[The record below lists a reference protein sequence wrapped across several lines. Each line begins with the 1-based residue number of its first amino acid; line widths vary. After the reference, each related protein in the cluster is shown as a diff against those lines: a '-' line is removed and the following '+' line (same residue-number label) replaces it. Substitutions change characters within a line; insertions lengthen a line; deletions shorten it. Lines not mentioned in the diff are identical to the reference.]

1 MELHMVFGCSIHFGT
16 SSYGYGVGVL
26 KEWVLVHEERDI
38 LQKNLIDQG
47 QEFIGWVIS
56 KLPGTEGKEFTNFAK
71 EPRSFS

>member
-1 MELHMVFGCSIHFGT
+1 M
-16 SSYGYGVGVL
+16 
-26 KEWVLVHEERDI
+26 LVHEERDI

-56 KLPGTEGKEFTNFAK
+56 KLPGTEGKEFTNFTK